1 MNKGKTVVEFK
12 DVLKEYGEGD
22 GKLFLEER
30 VDVAVA
36 LEKRN

>member
-22 GKLFLEER
+22 GKLLQYIY
-30 VDVAVA
+30 A
-36 LEKRN
+36 